1 MKLSLGLVEFN
12 SIAKGIEGADIM
24 VKTAQVELIVARS
37 ICPGKYICLVG
48 GEVSAVESS
57 VAAGVNKG
65 EQSVVDTFI
74 LPNVHP
80 SLLEAFNN
88 TSVVSGDP
96 PGAVGVIETFSV
108 ASIILAADTAAKS
121 SEVDVIDLRVGIG
134 VGGKGIALF
143 SGEISAV
150 ETAVK
155 AGASVAAERG
165 LLVQQVVIPVPDKAL
180 WNNLG

>member
-1 MKLSLGLVEFN
+1 MKMSLGLVEFN
-12 SIAKGIEGADIM
+12 SIAKGIESADMM
-24 VKTAQVELIVARS
+24 VKTAEVELIVARS

-57 VAAGVNKG
+57 VEAGVSKG

-80 SLLEAFNN
+80 SLLQAFNN
-88 TSVVSGDP
+88 TNVVSDDP
-96 PGAVGVIETFSV
+96 PGALGIIETFSV
-108 ASIILAADTAAKS
+108 AAIILAADTAAKT
-121 SEVDVIDLRVGIG
+121 SEVEMVELRVGIG
-134 VGGKGIALF
+134 IGGKGIALF

-150 ETAVK
+150 ETAVQ
-155 AGASVAAERG
+155 AGVSGAGEKG
-165 LLVQQVVIPVPDKAL
+165 LLVQKVVIPVPDRAI